1 MLYDIVHG
9 DAGMAFIVYTLSV
22 ADKEYLGGFV
32 FYKEIFHYLIG
43 QGAVAQEVQVI
54 EIDSVRLL
62 DPFQPVLDH
71 GAGGTA
77 GAMFKNE
84 LRAGGGSFPD
94 LFQLRFRL

>member
-9 DAGMAFIVYTLSV
+9 DAGMAFVVHALSV
-22 ADKEYLGGFV
+22 ADKEDLGGFML
-32 FYKEIFHYLIG
+32 YKEIFHYFIG
-43 QGAVAQEVQVI
+43 QGPVAEEVQVI
-54 EIDSVRLL
+54 EVDSVRLP

-77 GAMFKNE
+77 GAMLKNE
-84 LRAGGGSFPD
+84 LRADGGFFPD